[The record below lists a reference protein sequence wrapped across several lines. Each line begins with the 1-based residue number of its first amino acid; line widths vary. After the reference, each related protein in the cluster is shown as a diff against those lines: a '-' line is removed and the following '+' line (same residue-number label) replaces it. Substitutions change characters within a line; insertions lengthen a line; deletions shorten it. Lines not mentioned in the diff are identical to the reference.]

1 MPTTRI
7 PTAEIMDVVEQLGGY
22 FESSG
27 LTRLAGR
34 LQSRSLICTTERQSS
49 EELAIIRRAVAGW
62 TSDDR
67 GERRRQ
73 PRPPLRGP

>member
-1 MPTTRI
+1 VPTTRI

-34 LQSRSLICTTERQSS
+34 LLGWSLICTPDRQSS
-49 EELAIIRRAVAGW
+49 EELAIILRALAGPVSPLGGSRR
-62 TSDDR
+62 
-67 GERRRQ
+67 
-73 PRPPLRGP
+73 